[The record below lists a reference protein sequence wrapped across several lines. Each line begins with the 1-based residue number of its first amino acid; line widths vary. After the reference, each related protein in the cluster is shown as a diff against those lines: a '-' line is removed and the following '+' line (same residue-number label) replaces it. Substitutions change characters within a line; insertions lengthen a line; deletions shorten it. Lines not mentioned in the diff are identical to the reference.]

1 MRHLF
6 AAALLAAA
14 HLASAAAPDPA
25 LLAGL
30 DARSI
35 GPATMSGR
43 VTAIEAVP
51 DDPRVVYVGT
61 AAGGVW
67 KTTNAGITWTPV
79 WEKEPVHSIGALA
92 IDPSNPN
99 TVWAGT
105 GETNVRNS
113 VSYGRGIYRSTDA
126 GRSWQFKGLA
136 DSERIHKVVVDPRDG
151 DVVHAAAMGRLWSAG
166 GERGV
171 YRTRDGGATWQRVLH
186 VDGDTGAAELVMDP
200 SNPNKLFAA
209 MWQFRRSAHQFTSGG
224 PGSGL
229 YRSVDGGD
237 TWAKLGPA
245 EGLPAGELGKV
256 AVAIAPSDPRIVYAL
271 VEAKESVLLRS
282 TDGGYTFAPVNKDVN
297 IATRPFYFSEL
308 RVDPEQPQRVYLLR
322 VTLDVSNDGGKTFET
337 LIGWDDLH
345 PDHHAMWV
353 HPTHGKLLING
364 NDGGVGFSYDRGET
378 WRYAA
383 NLPLSQ
389 FYHVRFDLQTPYNL
403 FGGLQDNGSWRGPAY
418 TWEAG
423 PVQNHH
429 WIESHFGDG
438 FDSMPD
444 VENSDRGW
452 ALSQEGYLVYF
463 DLVTGMRKL
472 VRPAAAPGQ
481 AELRFHW
488 NTALAQDPFD
498 AATIYVGSQ
507 FVHRSTNRGDTWATS
522 SPDLTTND
530 PAFQQSAKSGGVT
543 PDVTGAENR
552 TTLIAIA
559 PSPTERGVIW
569 AGSDDGRIH
578 VTRDGG
584 ASWTSVEGRLRGAPR
599 HAYVPH
605 IHVSNHRTGTAFV
618 VLDAHRDGD
627 FETYVWRLDDYGAR
641 ATRID
646 SEAFDGHALSVV
658 EDPVEPRLVFVGTE
672 LGLFAS
678 FDAGA
683 TFARFNPGMP
693 VSLSAIDLAIHPRE
707 HDLIVATHSRGIY
720 VLDDIRA
727 LRAIARDGVP
737 SALAAY
743 DGQGFVRYTAQG
755 ADARFPGNSD
765 FAGENRPGGAPLT
778 FWIGADDVPHPD
790 AERESARR
798 MALKPDASAPQK
810 PGDDKVRIVIRD
822 AAGAVV
828 RTQEI
833 DPRQGLNRWWWDLR
847 RNAVRSPLP
856 PSPFG
861 GPAGIEVLPGNYV
874 ATLAFRGA
882 TAKATLSVGF
892 DPRVAL
898 DLEALKARD
907 AALARAATLQDTLA
921 LGVARI
927 AAARAD
933 IERLKA
939 IAQARLDDRQR
950 AEPATPIADADPL
963 KAFGKT
969 ADEAL
974 KALDEADRGL
984 WKDPKKT
991 KGYLPDTDAFAQ
1003 VGEAQWHLGSSYGAP
1018 TEAALR
1024 YLARAE
1030 ATTQTA
1036 LDAANAALAAQRS
1049 KVVEA
1054 AAAQGLAL
1062 LPEEPA
1068 LAVPR

>member
-14 HLASAAAPDPA
+14 HAAAAAAPDPA

-30 DARSI
+30 DARSL

-43 VTAIEAVP
+43 VTAIEAVA
-51 DDPRVVYVGT
+51 DDPRIVYVGT

-79 WEKEPVHSIGALA
+79 WETQLVHSIGALA

-113 VSYGRGIYRSTDA
+113 VSYGRGLYRSTDA
-126 GRSWQFKGLA
+126 GRTWQFKGLA

-151 DVVHAAAMGRLWSAG
+151 DVVYAAAMGRLWSSG

-171 YRTRDGGATWQRVLH
+171 YRTRDGGTTWQRVLH
-186 VDGDTGAAELVMDP
+186 VDADTGASELVMDP

-209 MWQFRRSAHQFTSGG
+209 MWQFRRSAHDFTSGG

-237 TWAKLGPA
+237 SWTKLGPA

-256 AVAIAPSDPRIVYAL
+256 AVAIAPSDPRVVYAL

-282 TDGGYTFAPVNKDVN
+282 TDGGYRFAPVNQDVN
-297 IATRPFYFSEL
+297 IATRPFYFSEI

-322 VTLDVSNDGGKTFET
+322 VTLDVSNDGGRTFEP

-345 PDHHAMWV
+345 PDHHALWV
-353 HPTHGKLLING
+353 HPTHGKVLING

-389 FYHVRFDLQTPYNL
+389 FYHVRYDLQTPYNL

-444 VENSDRGW
+444 QENPDRGW

-488 NTALAQDPFD
+488 NAALAQDPFD

-507 FVHRSTNRGDTWATS
+507 FVHRSSDRGDRWTTI

-530 PAFQQSAKSGGVT
+530 PAFQQQAKSGGVT

-559 PSPTERGVIW
+559 PSPTERGVLW

-584 ASWTSVEGRLRGAPR
+584 ASWASVEGRLRGAPK

-605 IHVSNHRTGTAFV
+605 IHVSNHRAGTAFV

-646 SEAFDGHALSVV
+646 SPAFDGHALSVI
-658 EDPVEPRLVFVGTE
+658 EDPVEPRLLFVGTE

-683 TFARFNPGMP
+683 SFARFNPGMP
-693 VSLSAIDLAIHPRE
+693 ASQSAIDLAIHPRE
-707 HDLIVATHSRGIY
+707 HDLIVATHGRGLY

-727 LRAIARDGVP
+727 LRAIARSGVP
-737 SALAAY
+737 SVLAAWG
-743 DGQGFVRYTAQG
+743 GQGFVRYTAQG
-755 ADARFPGNSD
+755 ADARFPGNGD
-765 FAGENRPGGAPLT
+765 FAGENRPPGAPLT
-778 FWIGADDVPHPD
+778 FWVAADDVPHPD
-790 AERESARR
+790 PERESARR
-798 MALKPDASAPQK
+798 LAAKPDPAAAKK
-810 PGDDKVRIVIRD
+810 PGDDRLRIVIRD
-822 AAGAVV
+822 GAGTVV
-828 RTQEI
+828 RTQDI
-833 DPRQGLNRWWWDLR
+833 DPKQGLNRWWWDLR

-861 GPAGIEVLPGNYV
+861 GPMGIEVLPGTYE
-874 ATLAFRGA
+874 ATLSFRGE
-882 TAKATLSVGF
+882 TAKATLTVGF
-892 DPRVAL
+892 DPRVRL
-898 DLEALKARD
+898 DLDALKARE
-907 AALARAATLQDTLA
+907 AALLRAAALQDTLA
-921 LGVARI
+921 IGVARI

-950 AEPATPIADADPL
+950 ADPANRIADGDPL

-974 KALDEADRGL
+974 KALDEADRML

-991 KGYLPDTDAFAQ
+991 KGYLPDDDAFAQ
-1003 VGEAQWHLGSSYGAP
+1003 VGEAQMHLGSSYGAP

-1030 ATTQTA
+1030 ATTKTA
-1036 LDAANAALAAQRS
+1036 LDAANAALAAQRAR
-1049 KVVEA
+1049 VAEA
-1054 AAAQGLAL
+1054 AAAQGLGL

-1068 LAVPR
+1068 LALPR